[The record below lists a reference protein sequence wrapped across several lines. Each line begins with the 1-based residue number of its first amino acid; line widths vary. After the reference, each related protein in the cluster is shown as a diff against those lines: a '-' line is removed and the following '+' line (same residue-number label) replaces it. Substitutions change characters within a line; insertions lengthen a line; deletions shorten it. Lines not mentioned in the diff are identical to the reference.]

1 MKTIVAHA
9 GFGFTDGQLHA
20 LHALA
25 RELSVELR
33 QLPEDCREVSAV
45 QDCEVMAGMFLPEL
59 LESNERLR
67 WFHSSW
73 AGVEKFVALEPFRS
87 RRAILT
93 NSAGAYNIMI
103 AEHLMAGCLS
113 LLHNY
118 PAYYAAQ
125 REHLWKSPIPAGSF
139 YAKRVTVLG
148 AGNTGGHFAKLSSTL
163 GASVTGF
170 VSSPREKPAWLHALY
185 SSFDALQYILPQTDI
200 LVLCLPNTRNTR
212 GLIGA
217 RELALLPPGAL
228 VLNSGRGQTLD
239 LSALCAALRENRL
252 AGAMLDVFP
261 EEPLEKESEVWDTP
275 NLLIT
280 PHVAG
285 FEGDSLNRQLIF
297 DLFCENL
304 RAWAEGKPLRNVI
317 DPARGF

>member
-1 MKTIVAHA
+1 MKKIALSTLR
-9 GFGFTDGQLHA
+9 FTPAQMAKLQ
-20 LHALA
+20 ALA
-25 RELSVELR
+25 ASFDMALCEI
-33 QLPEDCREVSAV
+33 PENATDPALA
-45 QDCEVMAGMFLPEL
+45 QGCEVMAGMFAPAL
-59 LESNERLR
+59 LEANESLR

-103 AEHLMAGCLS
+103 AEHLMAGCLG

-125 REHLWKSPIPAGSF
+125 REHVWKSPIPAGSL

-148 AGNTGGHFAKLSSTL
+148 AGNTGGHFAKLASTL

-200 LVLCLPNTRNTR
+200 LVLCLPNTRNTH

>member
-73 AGVEKFVALEPFRS
+73 AGVEKFVGLRPFRTGQ
-87 RRAILT
+87 AVLT
-93 NSAGAYNIMI
+93 NSAGAYNTMI

-118 PAYYAAQ
+118 PAYYDAQ
-125 REHLWKSPIPAGSF
+125 RQHVWKSPIPAGSLF
-139 YAKRVTVLG
+139 GKRVTVLG
-148 AGNTGGHFAKLSSTL
+148 AGNTGGAFAKAASAL
-163 GASVTGF
+163 GAGVTGF
-170 VSSPREKPAWLHALY
+170 VSSLREKPAWMQALY
-185 SSFDALQYILPQTDI
+185 SSFDALQDILPQTDI
-200 LVLCLPNTRNTR
+200 LVLCLPNTARTR

-239 LSALCAALRENRL
+239 LAALCDRLRAGQL

-261 EEPLEKESEVWDTP
+261 EEPLDEKSAVWDTP

-285 FEGDSLNRQLIF
+285 FEGDELNRQRIF
-297 DLFCENL
+297 ELFCENL